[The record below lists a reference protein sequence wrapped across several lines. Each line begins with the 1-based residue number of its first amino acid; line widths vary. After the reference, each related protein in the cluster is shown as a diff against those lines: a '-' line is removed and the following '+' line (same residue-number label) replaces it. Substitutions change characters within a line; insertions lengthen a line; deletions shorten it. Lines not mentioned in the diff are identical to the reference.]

1 MAFDYGSINLGLQ
14 NPFKKE
20 GVITAIR
27 GLLLSLLGIYLLIE
41 AVLQV
46 KSDVLSGWILVV
58 FGMFLLSIGIKALSL
73 GIFATLRYFVGRNP
87 PTSLARN
94 FSKSETGDSQQEAN
108 YVAYQVNELEEMLV
122 GRKNGTFV
130 EPIGLLARLLHSLFP
145 RLLFMPY
152 PIRNMAQGIFGA
164 WVKTLTAILAYGLIA
179 VVCLFGFAG
188 ALGERMFPI
197 YSVLLVLFLAVTWWG
212 AGRSIS
218 RAPEHKVESLGGGS
232 LVKVIGG
239 SILIP
244 VLLAMGASILFGS
257 EANAIKVIE
266 TWQALLPEW
275 HSTGYVIG
283 ILITAS
289 LSCLLLIML
298 LRARI
303 ASVNPVAEVSELRE
317 NWQETVHP
325 NEIFINLDNLVMANR
340 RYKEVPNRVY
350 RELDPKLQEQV
361 DNKGEFKGELIQE
374 VQPKVK
380 NLDLGGVF
388 NLARDLSLI
397 WGNLIYLAGGILIFF
412 MTYGVIDVAQFAI
425 SLSDSSLRSILSSE
439 QAGAFLDLLASA
451 LHLLFIGML
460 CNIFARILTNAAHQF
475 YAEIQFESLLVYFKC
490 EGTFSESKIS
500 TGTGIYDSTRS
511 ENILVRSSITP
522 WIIASRLVTTTF
534 AATGMRNLEYPR
546 YVLEMHKAED
556 ELMSIK
562 DDVVGFLKDRES
574 IAAITSQRDLGNACQ
589 LHQLNQ
595 QTRAMPAKHQSL
607 PQDAEAAGYLMQEGE
622 REEKREDARND

>member
-1 MAFDYGSINLGLQ
+1 MAFDYGSIDLGLK

-27 GLLLSLLGIYLLIE
+27 GLLQALFGIYLLIE
-41 AVLQV
+41 AVQRV
-46 KSDVLSGWILVV
+46 KSDSLSGWILVV
-58 FGMFLLSIGIKALSL
+58 FGMLLLSFGIKALSL

-94 FSKSETGDSQQEAN
+94 FSKSEASYSQEEAK
-108 YVAYQVNELEEMLV
+108 YVAYKADKLEEMLM
-122 GRKNGTFV
+122 GRKNVTFV

-152 PIRNMAQGIFGA
+152 PIRNMAQRVFGA

-179 VVCLFGFAG
+179 FVSLFGFAG

-197 YSVLLVLFLAVTWWG
+197 YSVLLVLYLAFIWWG

-218 RAPEHKVESLGGGS
+218 RTPENKVESLGSGS

-244 VLLAMGASILFGS
+244 VLLAMGASIPFGGETHAINVF
-257 EANAIKVIE
+257 EA
-266 TWQALLPEW
+266 WQAFVPQW
-275 HSTGYVIG
+275 HASSYVIG
-283 ILITAS
+283 IFVAAT
-289 LSCLLLIML
+289 LSCLLLVMQ

-303 ASVNPVAEVSELRE
+303 ASVNPAAEVSELRD
-317 NWQETVHP
+317 NWQESVHP

-361 DNKGEFKGELIQE
+361 DNKGGFKGELIQE

-380 NLDLGGVF
+380 DMNLGGAF

-397 WGNLIYLAGGILIFF
+397 TGNLLFLLWGILTLYL
-412 MTYGVIDVAQFAI
+412 TYAVIDLVQFTATLPSGSFKSMI
-425 SLSDSSLRSILSSE
+425 NSE
-439 QAGAFLDLLASA
+439 QAGAFLDLTATA
-451 LHLLFIGML
+451 LHLLFLGL
-460 CNIFARILTNAAHQF
+460 LSDIFARILSNTAHLF

-500 TGTGIYDSTRS
+500 TGTGIHDSTRS
-511 ENILVRSSITP
+511 ENTLVRSSITP
-522 WIIASRLVTTTF
+522 WIITSRLVTTTF
-534 AATGMRNLEYPR
+534 AATGMRNLEHPR
-546 YVLEMHKAED
+546 YVLEMHKADD

-562 DDVVGFLKDRES
+562 NDVVSFLKDRES
-574 IAAITSQRDLGNACQ
+574 IAAITSERDLGNASQ
-589 LHQLNQ
+589 LYQLNQ
-595 QTRAMPAKHQSL
+595 QTRAVPNAQQSL
-607 PQDAEAAGYLMQEGE
+607 RQDEEAAGYLTRESE
-622 REEKREDARND
+622 RQNTRHD

>member
-1 MAFDYGSINLGLQ
+1 MAFDYGSIDLGLQ

-27 GLLLSLLGIYLLIE
+27 GLLLSLFGIYLLIE

-46 KSDVLSGWILVV
+46 KSDALSGWVLVV
-58 FGMFLLSIGIKALSL
+58 FGMFLLSFGIKTLSL

-94 FSKSETGDSQQEAN
+94 FSKSEASDSQQEAN
-108 YVAYQVNELEEMLV
+108 YVAYQANELEEMLV
-122 GRKNGTFV
+122 GRKNITFV

-179 VVCLFGFAG
+179 AVSLFGFAG

-197 YSVLLVLFLAVTWWG
+197 YSVVLVLLLAATWWG

-218 RAPEHKVESLGGGS
+218 RAPENKVESLGSGS

-244 VLLAMGASILFGS
+244 VLLAMGASISFGS
-257 EANAIKVIE
+257 EANAINVVE

-283 ILITAS
+283 IFITAT

-325 NEIFINLDNLVMANR
+325 NEIFVNLDNLVMANR

-397 WGNLIYLAGGILIFF
+397 SGNLLYLVGGIIIFF
-412 MTYGVIDVAQFAI
+412 MTYDVIDVAQFAI
-425 SLSDSSLRSILSSE
+425 SLSDSSLRAILSSE
-439 QAGAFLDLLASA
+439 QAELFLELLASV
-451 LHLLFIGML
+451 LHLLFLGML
-460 CNIFARILTNAAHQF
+460 CNIFARILTNAAHLF

-500 TGTGIYDSTRS
+500 TGTGIHDSTRS

-534 AATGMRNLEYPR
+534 AAIGMRNLEYPR
-546 YVLEMHKAED
+546 YVIEMHKAED
-556 ELMSIK
+556 ELMTIK

-595 QTRAMPAKHQSL
+595 QTRAMPARHQSL
-607 PQDAEAAGYLMQEGE
+607 LQDEEAAGYLMREGE
-622 REEKREDARND
+622 REDERND